1 MELVQV
7 KILGTAMTAQYG
19 TLSTGDVLRTN
30 AEFAKHLVEDCH
42 VAEYTKAPATK
53 GELKAPAALKKGT
66 TKKGTA
72 ETSAVPDASAKTE
85 E

>member
-42 VAEYTKAPATK
+42 VAEYTKATATK
-53 GELKAPAALKKGT
+53 GDLEATAAP
-66 TKKGTA
+66 KKGTA
-72 ETSAVPDASAKTE
+72 KKGAAETAVVPDAAMKTE